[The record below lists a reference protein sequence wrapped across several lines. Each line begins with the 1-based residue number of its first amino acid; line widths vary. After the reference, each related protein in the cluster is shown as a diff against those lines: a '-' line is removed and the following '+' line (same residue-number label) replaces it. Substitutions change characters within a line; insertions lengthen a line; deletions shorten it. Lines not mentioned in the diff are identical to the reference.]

1 MFAGGHWPCCTGQ
14 KAPAV
19 LSQEGTGRAVAGRHR
34 PCCCRR
40 APAVLSQE
48 GTSQNQANQ
57 WLKKTMIPRYQATQR
72 NHLILYTPPY

>member
-1 MFAGGHWPCCTGQ
+1 
-14 KAPAV
+14 V
-19 LSQEGTGRAVAGRHR
+19 LSQEGTGHARRRALAVLHRPEGTGRAVAGRHR

-72 NHLILYTPPY
+72 NRLILYTPPY